1 MNVRWGLNADGGL
14 MRKILAGTIAI
25 LLMLGGHAAAAA
37 ELANRIAPENI
48 IPPPPARGSAIEQIE
63 IAEILKTR
71 AAATPGA
78 LAWAKHDNDIEN
90 ASIFLPVL
98 GPGWNLSKLPKTK
111 AMVDMIMKVD
121 SQESGAAKRYFHRSR
136 PWIVDS
142 RVQTCAEH
150 ESGPAADSYPSG
162 HAMLGYELGV
172 VFASLMPNHA
182 QAIMARAEQYGEN
195 RILCG
200 FHFRS
205 DVTAGEQYG
214 SVLAVEMM
222 QDAAFHGLFQQA
234 QAELKAG
241 GLSR

>member
-1 MNVRWGLNADGGL
+1 MMGKVRAVSV
-14 MRKILAGTIAI
+14 AI
-25 LLMLGGHAAAAA
+25 VLMLFGRAAAAA
-37 ELANRIAPENI
+37 ELTNRVVPENI
-48 IPPPPARGSAIEQIE
+48 IPPPPARGSAIEQNE
-63 IAEILKTR
+63 IAEILKIR
-71 AAATPGA
+71 AAATPAA
-78 LAWAKHDNDIEN
+78 LVWARHDNDIEN

-98 GPGWNLSKLPKTK
+98 GPGWDLSKLPKTK
-111 AMVDMIMKVD
+111 AVVEMIMKVD
-121 SQESGAAKRYFHRSR
+121 SQESSAAKRYFHRSR

-150 ESGPAADSYPSG
+150 EPGPAPNSYPSG

-182 QAIMARAEQYGEN
+182 QAILARAEQYGEN

-205 DVTAGEQYG
+205 DVTAGQQYG
-214 SVLAVEMM
+214 SVLAIEMM
-222 QDAAFHGLFQQA
+222 QDATFHGLFLQA
-234 QAELKAG
+234 QSELTAA

>member
-1 MNVRWGLNADGGL
+1 
-14 MRKILAGTIAI
+14 MRKIFAGAAA
-25 LLMLGGHAAAAA
+25 MLGAFCGHSAIAA
-37 ELANRIAPENI
+37 ELSSYTAPEYV
-48 IPPPPARGSAIEQIE
+48 IPPPPARGSAIEQTE

-71 AAATPGA
+71 AAATPEA

-98 GPGWNLSKLPKTK
+98 GRAWDLSKLPNTK
-111 AMVDMIMKVD
+111 AMVDVIMKVD
-121 SQESGAAKRYFHRSR
+121 RRESGEAKYYFHRSR

-150 ESGPAADSYPSG
+150 ESGPATNSYPSG

-172 VFASLMPNHA
+172 VLASLIPNHA
-182 QAIMARAEQYGEN
+182 QAILARAEQYGEN

-205 DVTAGEQYG
+205 DVTAGAQYG

-222 QDAAFHGLFQQA
+222 QDPIVHRLFLQA
-234 QAELKAG
+234 QTELKAA